1 MRNNKNTLFYNN
13 KNYTNIIIDT
23 SSLLKRQFENFM
35 ESFIPSLRDSGM
47 KITIPQ
53 TVMHE
58 IHKFCTENTPRG
70 FAAKRTV
77 ENINALHRTG
87 FVRFEGN
94 PNSNEKADAYIVGR
108 VIKARS
114 QGEKILVITQDYQL
128 AQDILKTNNMSST
141 WAPVNNVNRINE
153 FGVLENFDLSRTVAS
168 KPQYSN
174 LSYVLKRFG
183 L

>member
-1 MRNNKNTLFYNN
+1 MTNKNTLFYNN
-13 KNYTNIIIDT
+13 KNYTSIIIDT

-35 ESFIPSLRDSGM
+35 ESFILSLRDSGM
-47 KITIPQ
+47 KITIPYS
-53 TVMHE
+53 VMHE

-70 FAAKRTV
+70 LAAKRTL
-77 ENINALHRTG
+77 ENINALHRAG

-114 QGEKILVITQDYQL
+114 RGEKILVITQDFNL
-128 AQDILKTNNMSST
+128 GKDILKTNSMSST

-153 FGVLENFDLSRTVAS
+153 FGVLENFDLSRDVVINS
-168 KPQYSN
+168 KYNN
-174 LSYVLKRFG
+174 LSHVLKRFG